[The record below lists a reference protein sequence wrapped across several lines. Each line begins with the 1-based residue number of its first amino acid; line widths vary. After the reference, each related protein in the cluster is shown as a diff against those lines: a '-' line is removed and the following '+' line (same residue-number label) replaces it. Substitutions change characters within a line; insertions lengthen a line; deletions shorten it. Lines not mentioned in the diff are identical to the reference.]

1 MRWREAI
8 FLILLSALPRAVDA
22 QFVSTPLDARSGAM
36 GGCLLVDTDKRT
48 VSMSY
53 RQGFALVGM
62 ADKQLTLMWPTGKL
76 GFAAATYM
84 HHGTLDYH
92 EQQASV
98 GYALHAT
105 EWLLVGVGGTWLNMG
120 TSDPHYTPQHWLAA
134 TAYLQASVARTQLAL
149 LAGTRPWDSM
159 HPYRFHLQAQYSAST
174 HLLTVVEFEFEEC
187 ARLRMGMEYDYENRV
202 LVRAGMA
209 TAPLVAT
216 FGLGFRHSMFSIDL
230 GAEVHQTLGIT
241 PHTTLTICF

>member
-1 MRWREAI
+1 MRWRHAI
-8 FLILLSALPRAVDA
+8 LLILLSALPRVVDA
-22 QFVSTPLDARSGAM
+22 QFVSTPLDAHSGAM

-48 VSMSY
+48 VSMGY
-53 RQGFALVGM
+53 RQGYALAGM
-62 ADKQLTLMWPTGKL
+62 ADKRLTLLWPTGKVGL
-76 GFAAATYM
+76 AAATYM

-92 EQQASV
+92 EQQASA

-105 EWLLVGVGGTWLNMG
+105 EWLLVGVGGTWLNVG

-159 HPYRFHLQAQYSAST
+159 HPYRLHLQAQYAATT
-174 HLLTVVEFEFEEC
+174 HLLTVVEIELEEC
-187 ARLRMGMEYDYENRV
+187 ARARMGMEYDYENRV

-216 FGLGFRHSMFSIDL
+216 FGIGFRHKVFCIDL